1 MLLLLLPPPL
11 LLLLPVPP
19 AAATANRRI
28 FLRSLPQRTRLLRA
42 FACTRR
48 RLLPTLFMYQ
58 LHAGRW
64 QHRTRQLKGR
74 GKAAAARHHAC
85 ESSIEFSSTAAQHL
99 LTALLNSHHRSVS
112 ASRS

>member
-11 LLLLPVPP
+11 LLLLPVPL

-42 FACTRR
+42 FACTKR
-48 RLLPTLFMYQ
+48 RLLRTLFMFQ
-58 LHAGRW
+58 LHAGLR
-64 QHRTRQLKGR
+64 QHRTRRLKGR

-85 ESSIEFSSTAAQHL
+85 ESSIEFSSTAAHHSL
-99 LTALLNSHHRSVS
+99 NALLNSHHRSVS